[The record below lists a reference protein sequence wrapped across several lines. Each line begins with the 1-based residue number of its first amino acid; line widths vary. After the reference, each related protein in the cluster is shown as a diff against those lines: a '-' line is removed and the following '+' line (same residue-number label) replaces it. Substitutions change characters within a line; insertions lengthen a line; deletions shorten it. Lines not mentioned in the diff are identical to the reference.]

1 MTLQTVELL
10 GERYVILRE
19 KEFRELEQRARS
31 IRPAESNPKPGGHFR
46 EVTPLKVGGVPAS
59 ELLIQDRR

>member
-1 MTLQTVELL
+1 MTLQTVELQ

-19 KEFRELEQRARS
+19 KEFLELEQSAHATT
-31 IRPAESNPKPGGHFR
+31 PAEPAHSSGGPFR
-46 EVTPLKVGGVPAS
+46 EVIPLRLGGVPAS